1 MRTKST
7 LQQQAYDF
15 IKEKILSGELSP
27 DNLYSETKFSSEV
40 GISRTPMREAL
51 QCLSQDGYITIIPSK
66 GFQIT
71 RLSEK
76 DMYENI
82 QIRCAIECFCTT
94 IITSQ
99 TDTPKFNNLLN
110 SLEDAL
116 SHMKECAAKAD
127 YDHTAIREY
136 ITYDNLFHNLIV
148 DYSENDEIKRLYQ
161 KLMYMISVTAHTLLS
176 TPYGIE
182 QTLSD
187 HKAYYDAIKNGRGDE
202 AYSVIFQH
210 IFIPIENKIFTP
222 KEKA

>member
-1 MRTKST
+1 MRTKSA

-15 IKEKILSGELSP
+15 IKEKILSGELNP
-27 DNLYSETKFSSEV
+27 DDLYSETKFSSEV

-71 RLSEK
+71 QLSEK

-99 TDTPKFNNLLN
+99 TGTPKFIDFLS

-116 SHMKECAAKAD
+116 SHMKECAVKAGSD
-127 YDHTAIREY
+127 RTVIKEY
-136 ITYDNLFHNLIV
+136 ITYDNMFHNLIV
-148 DYSENDEIKRLYQ
+148 NYSENKEIQRLYQ
-161 KLMYMISVTAHTLLS
+161 RLMYMISITAKTLFS

-187 HKAYYDAIKNGRGDE
+187 HQAYYDALKNGRGDE

-210 IFIPIENKIFTP
+210 IFIPIDNKMFTP
-222 KEKA
+222 KD